1 MLLNRIAKL
10 HLILNAFIV
19 PRNWYMICMFYALQ
33 SPAKNLLKEASHHDK
48 LHSHKM
54 ALLPSSIAPNPY
66 CHL

>member
-19 PRNWYMICMFYALQ
+19 LGNWYICMFYALK

-54 ALLPSSIAPNPY
+54 ASLPSSIAPNLY